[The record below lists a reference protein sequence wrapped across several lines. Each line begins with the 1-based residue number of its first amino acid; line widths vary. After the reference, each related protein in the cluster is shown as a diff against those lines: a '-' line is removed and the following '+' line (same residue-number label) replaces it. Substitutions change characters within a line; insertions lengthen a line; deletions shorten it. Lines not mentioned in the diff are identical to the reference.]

1 MRKLLLIIFFS
12 STVLAQDDIL
22 SLSLNEAVEYGI
34 ENNRNL
40 RNAEREI
47 QMAFKERWK
56 TIAIGLPNVSLEL
69 NYLNNLELQ
78 TSLIPA
84 EFFGGNKGDF
94 SEIQFGTEQS
104 AIGSVRMEQ
113 LLFDGSWLVGLE
125 YSQIY
130 LSGSENF
137 YEKTFLQVRESIVKL
152 YSLVVTL
159 NEGIALLEDN
169 LENFKKDLFEVTEL
183 YENGFEEIENVEQ
196 IKITLAQ
203 AEPSLLQ
210 TKKTQENQLN
220 LLKLILGISLEDE
233 LILTTSI
240 DDFIADNIIFSSS
253 IDSFSEDQNIDV
265 KISQN
270 LFDTKRIE
278 YRLEKSKQL
287 PKLSGFISGTYTGYN
302 NEFDFTSKAQNWFG
316 SVSYTHLTLPT
327 ILRV

>member
-12 STVLAQDDIL
+12 STVLAQDEIL

-203 AEPSLLQ
+203 AELSLLQ

-220 LLKLILGISLEDE
+220 LLKLILGINLEDN

-240 DDFIADNIIFSSS
+240 NDFIAENIIFSSS
-253 IDSFSEDQNIDV
+253 IDSFSEDQNIC
-265 KISQN
+265 
-270 LFDTKRIE
+270 L
-278 YRLEKSKQL
+278 L
-287 PKLSGFISGTYTGYN
+287 YTSDAAD
-302 NEFDFTSKAQNWFG
+302 E
-316 SVSYTHLTLPT
+316 
-327 ILRV
+327 

>member
-1 MRKLLLIIFFS
+1 MKKLLLIIFFS
-12 STVLAQDDIL
+12 STVLAQDDLL
-22 SLSLNEAVEYGI
+22 SLSLDEAVEYGI

-137 YEKTFLQVRESIVKL
+137 YEKTLLEVRESIIKL
-152 YSLVVTL
+152 YGFGSTEPTRFV
-159 NEGIALLEDN
+159 IPSCHSFS
-169 LENFKKDLFEVTEL
+169 FKKRQSTLFRS
-183 YENGFEEIENVEQ
+183 NV
-196 IKITLAQ
+196 
-203 AEPSLLQ
+203 
-210 TKKTQENQLN
+210 
-220 LLKLILGISLEDE
+220 
-233 LILTTSI
+233 
-240 DDFIADNIIFSSS
+240 FIPLPIVWTVASCPAFNNKMQVETNSS
-253 IDSFSEDQNIDV
+253 
-265 KISQN
+265 
-270 LFDTKRIE
+270 
-278 YRLEKSKQL
+278 
-287 PKLSGFISGTYTGYN
+287 KLSF
-302 NEFDFTSKAQNWFG
+302 
-316 SVSYTHLTLPT
+316 
-327 ILRV
+327 

>member
-12 STVLAQDDIL
+12 STVLAQDDLL

-203 AEPSLLQ
+203 AELSLLQ

-220 LLKLILGISLEDE
+220 LLKLILGINLEDN

-240 DDFIADNIIFSSS
+240 NDFIAENIIFSSS

-270 LFDTKRIE
+270 LF
-278 YRLEKSKQL
+278 LV
-287 PKLSGFISGTYTGYN
+287 
-302 NEFDFTSKAQNWFG
+302 A
-316 SVSYTHLTLPT
+316 
-327 ILRV
+327 ILNIFLL

>member
-12 STVLAQDDIL
+12 STVLAQDNL
-22 SLSLNEAVEYGI
+22 LSLNLEEAIEYGI

-40 RNAEREI
+40 KNAEREI

-56 TIAIGLPNVSLEL
+56 TIAVGLPNVSLEL

-84 EFFGGNKGDF
+84 EFFGGEKGDF

-113 LLFDGSWLVGLE
+113 LLFDGSWLVGLD
-125 YSQIY
+125 YSKIY
-130 LSGSENF
+130 LAGSENF

-159 NEGIALLEDN
+159 NEGIVLLENN
-169 LENFKKDLFEVTEL
+169 LENFKKDLFEITQL
-183 YENGFEEIENVEQ
+183 YENGFEEVENVEQ

-203 AEPSLLQ
+203 AELSLLQ
-210 TKKTQENQLN
+210 TKKTRENQLN
-220 LLKLILGISLEDE
+220 LLKLILGVNLEDE

-240 DDFIADNIIFSSS
+240 NDFIAKNIIFANS
-253 IDSFSEDQNIDV
+253 IESFSTDKNIDV

-270 LFDTKRIE
+270 LFDTKKIE

-287 PKLSGFISGTYTGYN
+287 PNS
-302 NEFDFTSKAQNWFG
+302 WC
-316 SVSYTHLTLPT
+316 
-327 ILRV
+327 